1 MLIQHYKGIV
11 KDARAQ
17 WRPDYREANPDI
29 DVATKEYEDGVKY
42 AIRADNK
49 ILFLKFHVDFLK
61 DKLDEVESEDFP
73 GLFEVEETG
82 YSTKMKLVGS
92 SVKLVPRSTPT
103 VDKSTSMSSFIR
115 MKKEKKS
122 SIAAF
127 YDLLSKGNYP
137 SAKYHNKT
145 VNIRCSITFV
155 KVPAVVSIS
164 GLKDVS
170 NSDQSNIPVE
180 DLLEWKIGVDKM
192 QCDMYVDTEM
202 VVAIF
207 KLASFGL
214 DKDLFS
220 APLDRAR
227 SGKSI
232 VKK

>member
-49 ILFLKFHVDFLK
+49 ILFLKFHVAFLK